1 MTPLF
6 SALALGLVIGAQH
19 AFEPD
24 HVAAVSTMLP
34 GETSL
39 RSASL
44 RGAWWGLGHGAAI
57 AAIGVP
63 LVILGIRVPESFES
77 AAEFVVALMLIGLGA
92 RAIWSA
98 WHRDALVESVARNP
112 AVRSGSVG
120 LIHGLAGSGA
130 AVVLATADAPSRSVA
145 IGFLLLFVVGSTLSM
160 AAAAALVSV
169 PVRRVASKAERISW
183 VLAAS
188 GVVSVIVG
196 LIWAGPHVSMWI
208 N

>member
-1 MTPLF
+1 MTSLI
-6 SALALGLVIGAQH
+6 SALALGLVVGAQH

-34 GETSL
+34 GESSL

-57 AAIGVP
+57 AAIGIP
-63 LVILGIRVPESFES
+63 LVILGIRVPESLES
-77 AAEFVVALMLIGLGA
+77 AAEFVVALMLMGLGA

-98 WHRDALVESVARNP
+98 WHRDSLVKSVAKRP
-112 AVRSGSVG
+112 ALRSGSVG

-145 IGFLLLFVVGSTLSM
+145 IGFLVLFVLGSTLSM

-169 PVRRVASKAERISW
+169 PVRKITSKSERVSW

-188 GVVSVIVG
+188 GVVSVAVG
-196 LIWAGPHVSMWI
+196 LIWAGPHFSMWMR
-208 N
+208 